1 MTKRMTRP
9 ATQDELRSQ
18 VAGSPDRR
26 TARSLP
32 GLVGIPDRQR
42 LLGQFQ
48 PLNFSGEPVPLGRI
62 AQN

>member
-1 MTKRMTRP
+1 MTQARY
-9 ATQDELRSQ
+9 
-18 VAGSPDRR
+18 RR
-26 TARSLP
+26 TSSGVRWQAHQTAGLRGRSP